1 MLRLFS
7 GLRSHGPTRRMT
19 SAKSGSTFFRCR
31 MASRCPRPGAGLGWI
46 NRLRPLL
53 RFDEIVPTNPVS
65 DQPDLVI
72 CQDFLLT
79 EGRHAVVVLGVK
91 FLVLRVFHEVDDPL
105 ARAVA
110 GEVRAVDI
118 GVGLLKRVA
127 VDTGDIVDQVVD
139 ASLDFLGVGLVLLG
153 L

>member
-1 MLRLFS
+1 MPDGCR
-7 GLRSHGPTRRMT
+7 GVHGR
-19 SAKSGSTFFRCR
+19 AQGWDGSIGCGRF
-31 MASRCPRPGAGLGWI
+31 
-46 NRLRPLL
+46 L

-91 FLVLRVFHEVDDPL
+91 FLMLRVFHEVDDPL

-127 VDTGDIVDQVVD
+127 VDTGDIFDQVVD